1 MRQPVNP
8 NFERMRLEA
17 ERQRLA
23 QLELQAESLAGQ
35 LEAQAETAK
44 RDRDLLEA
52 ENAALKQA
60 LDARAERQRSTTT
73 VLEERYEALAADL
86 AERLAA
92 EKQHRNELQMLHDS
106 LKHQAAAERASAS
119 ALQARC
125 EELSTRLRSQT
136 EADAQAKADV
146 EDLRAGLAAE
156 AAAAQQKAVSLESQI
171 AAVAGQVAKVDES
184 FSEPERLRNVIA
196 PILSGALRDA
206 GEEDRDQMASAI
218 APYVVG
224 TIRSEIL
231 NSEDE
236 LIEAIHPRMGVL
248 IAAAM
253 SNAMVELNRKVDEA
267 LPLDRWI
274 ASIKGRLTGAPPAG
288 WLLED
293 GGTFKVR
300 EAMLIDRHS
309 GLLLANERSDSLAN
323 EPAPDEDL
331 MAGMI
336 AALQGFA
343 SDAYGK
349 SGAGDLRRFSFTEDT
364 VYLRGTPTKLLALR
378 CTGVAPPEI
387 EGRVDELLIAALD
400 RLRGD
405 DFGSEEILTLDAFN
419 SPVVE
424 EEGGIAASAI
434 VGRGLG
440 VIAAAVALI
449 WGHNA
454 VTSAHEARW
463 LGSIEQAVNVDAS
476 LNPYPLSVTM
486 KSDPNEILVSG
497 LMPNQAAR
505 EALKRRIEW
514 QAVPLPVVY
523 DLALVSEVQP

>member
-23 QLELQAESLAGQ
+23 QLELQAESLADK
-35 LEAQAETAK
+35 LEAQTESAK

-60 LDARAERQRSTTT
+60 LDARTERARATATD
-73 VLEERYEALAADL
+73 LEERCEALAADL

-92 EKQHRNELQMLHDS
+92 EKEQRNELKALQDS
-106 LKHQAAAERASAS
+106 LEQQAAAERASAS
-119 ALQARC
+119 SLQARC
-125 EELSTRLRSQT
+125 EDLSSQL
-136 EADAQAKADV
+136 EAKAATDAEAAVTV
-146 EDLRAGLAAE
+146 ENLRAGLAADADVAQKN
-156 AAAAQQKAVSLESQI
+156 AAALESRI

-184 FSEPERLRNVIA
+184 FSEPERLRRVIA

-206 GEEDRDQMASAI
+206 GVEDRDQMASAI

-224 TIRSEIL
+224 TIRTEIL

-236 LIEAIHPRMGVL
+236 LVEAIHPRLGVL
-248 IAAAM
+248 IAAAIT
-253 SNAMVELNRKVDEA
+253 NAMVELNRKVDEA
-267 LPLDRWI
+267 LPIDRWI
-274 ASIKGRLTGAPPAG
+274 ASIKGRLTGAPAAG

-293 GGTFKVR
+293 GETFQVR

-309 GLLLANERSDSLAN
+309 GLLLANERSESLED

-378 CTGVAPPEI
+378 CSGVAPPEI
-387 EGRVDELLIAALD
+387 ESRVDELLIAALE

-419 SPVVE
+419 SPAVE
-424 EEGGIAASAI
+424 NDDSVSASTL

-440 VIAAAVALI
+440 AIAAVVAVI
-449 WGHNA
+449 WGHDA
-454 VTSAHEARW
+454 VTSAHDARW
-463 LGSIEQAVNVDAS
+463 LGYVEDAVHSDAS
-476 LNPYPLSVTM
+476 LSPYPLRVTM
-486 KSDPNEILVSG
+486 EPGSNEILVSG

-505 EALKRRIEW
+505 AALKQRVDWR
-514 QAVPLPVVY
+514 AVPLPVVY
-523 DLALVSEVQP
+523 DLALVSEAQQ